1 MRKMPASAA
10 LIAASLA
17 LGACFGGL
25 KSGSPVPANYRISAP
40 KLASGEPLKSDLL
53 VSVEATAPGLD
64 GTGIAA
70 RFPGSRL
77 DYLAGARWP
86 VRTPALVEAALIEAL
101 QDSGRLRSVQSG
113 FGRLRTTH
121 SLSVEVRRFEAD
133 YTGGEIPVAQVALA
147 VTVGRQSDRRVIASF
162 TVSAD
167 QGASENRVSSVV
179 AALDAAFAKAAADA
193 AGQFLDAIARDLA
206 ATQASANIRS

>member
-25 KSGSPVPANYRISAP
+25 KSGAPVPVNYRISAP
-40 KLASGEPLKSDLL
+40 KLGSGAPLESDLL
-53 VSVEATAPGLD
+53 VSVEAIAPGLD

-70 RFPGSRL
+70 RFPNSRL
-77 DYLAGARWP
+77 DYLADARWP
-86 VRTPALVEAALIEAL
+86 VRAPALIESALIEAL

-121 SLSVEVRRFEAD
+121 SLSIEVRRFEAD
-133 YTGGEIPVAQVALA
+133 YTGGEVPVGQVALA
-147 VTVGRQSDRRVIASF
+147 ITVGRQSDRRVIASF
-162 TVSAD
+162 TVAAE

-193 AGQFLDAIARDLA
+193 AGKSFDAIAQDLA
-206 ATQASANIRS
+206 APQASANIRS